1 MGEMS
6 TGISQNDDRGET
18 EETALDYCNV
28 FVKYLPHHFTEKDL
42 QELFQ
47 EYGKIMSVKVMV
59 DPQTGSSLGY
69 GFVRFAEPEQAQLAI
84 DNLSRKKI
92 GDRTLLCKLSNSTG
106 KNANLY
112 VKPLNANTTEETLK
126 ALFESFGEI
135 IECKVIPDKHAADG
149 CVGFVRF
156 VNCKSAENAIQTMNG
171 TKTENEV
178 PLVVRFAETAQ
189 PKPQQRRY
197 HPLVPPLPT
206 EYVMVPQP
214 VPVPYMI
221 DPMGYPIPIMGPPAM
236 PYPPNGMPPLNLSM
250 TGTPSH
256 MNVHNQSI
264 TSPRGIP
271 GEFPY
276 NIPPQF
282 SVVDE
287 PNLFIFHLPP
297 DVDDEGLK
305 GLFSDFGPIESAKVI
320 IDKNTGD
327 SKGYG
332 FVQFVN
338 HSDAERALSMNGRS
352 IGCKRLSVSFKT
364 PSPRN
369 SPRNSP
375 RSPRQYGSPR
385 TFFVSPR

>member
-1 MGEMS
+1 MGERED
-6 TGISQNDDRGET
+6 TG
-18 EETALDYCNV
+18 EEIMLDLCNV
-28 FVKYLPHHFTEKDL
+28 FVKYLPHHFAEKEL

-47 EYGKIMSVKVMV
+47 EFGDIQSVKVMV

-69 GFVRFAEPEQAQLAI
+69 GFVRFAKPEQAQAAI

-92 GDRTLLCKLSNSTG
+92 GDRTLLCKLSNQTT
-106 KNANLY
+106 KNAILF
-112 VKPLNANTTEETLK
+112 VKPLKENTTEDNLK
-126 ALFESFGEI
+126 TMFTSFGEV
-135 IECKVIPDKHAADG
+135 IECKVSLDKKSTSNQ

-156 VNCKSAENAIQTMNG
+156 VHRASAEIAIQAMNG
-171 TKTENEV
+171 IKTEGET
-178 PLVVRFAETAQ
+178 LTVRFADT
-189 PKPQQRRY
+189 PQQKPRRY
-197 HPLVPPLPT
+197 KPTIPPLPT
-206 EYVMVPQP
+206 EFVMVPQP
-214 VPVPYMI
+214 VPVPYML
-221 DPMGYPIPIMGPPAM
+221 DAMGYPIPIPPM
-236 PYPPNGMPPLNLSM
+236 HYPNPG
-250 TGTPSH
+250 
-256 MNVHNQSI
+256 MNVPMLSPTHIGI

-271 GEFPY
+271 GEFPF

-282 SVVDE
+282 SEV
-287 PNLFIFHLPP
+287 
-297 DVDDEGLK
+297 GA
-305 GLFSDFGPIESAKVI
+305 IESAKVI

-338 HSDAERALSMNGRS
+338 HADAERALSMNGRT

>member
-1 MGEMS
+1 MGERED
-6 TGISQNDDRGET
+6 TWGEIM
-18 EETALDYCNV
+18 LDLCNV
-28 FVKYLPHHFTEKDL
+28 FVKYLPHHFAEKEL

-47 EYGKIMSVKVMV
+47 EFGDIQSVKVMV

-69 GFVRFAEPEQAQLAI
+69 GFVRFAKPEQAQAAI

-92 GDRTLLCKLSNSTG
+92 GDRTLLCKLSNQTT
-106 KNANLY
+106 KNAILF
-112 VKPLNANTTEETLK
+112 VKPLKENTTEDTLK
-126 ALFESFGEI
+126 TMFTSFGEV
-135 IECKVIPDKHAADG
+135 IECKVSLDKKSTSNQ

-156 VNCKSAENAIQTMNG
+156 VHRASAESAIQAMNG
-171 TKTENEV
+171 IKTEGET
-178 PLVVRFAETAQ
+178 LTVRFADT
-189 PKPQQRRY
+189 PQQKPRRY
-197 HPLVPPLPT
+197 KPTIPPLPT
-206 EYVMVPQP
+206 EFVMVPQP
-214 VPVPYMI
+214 VPVPYML
-221 DPMGYPIPIMGPPAM
+221 DAMGYPIPIPPM
-236 PYPPNGMPPLNLSM
+236 HYPNPG
-250 TGTPSH
+250 
-256 MNVHNQSI
+256 MNVPMLSPTHIGI

-271 GEFPY
+271 GEFPF

-297 DVDDEGLK
+297 NIDDEGLNK
-305 GLFSDFGPIESAKVI
+305 LFSDFGPIESAKVI

-338 HSDAERALSMNGRS
+338 HSDAERALSMNGGS